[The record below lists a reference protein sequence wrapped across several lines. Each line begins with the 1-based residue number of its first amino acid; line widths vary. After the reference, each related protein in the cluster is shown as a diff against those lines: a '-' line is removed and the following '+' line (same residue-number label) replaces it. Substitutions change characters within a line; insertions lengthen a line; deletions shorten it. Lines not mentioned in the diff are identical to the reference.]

1 MKSPASLMATKG
13 VILII
18 VLDEEGE
25 EGVIERQNEN
35 KGQGSCENVL
45 NGNAVGEGSRVTSR
59 MSRALTADRLHDD
72 NTDAALCV

>member
-35 KGQGSCENVL
+35 KG
-45 NGNAVGEGSRVTSR
+45 RVK
-59 MSRALTADRLHDD
+59 MF
-72 NTDAALCV
+72 